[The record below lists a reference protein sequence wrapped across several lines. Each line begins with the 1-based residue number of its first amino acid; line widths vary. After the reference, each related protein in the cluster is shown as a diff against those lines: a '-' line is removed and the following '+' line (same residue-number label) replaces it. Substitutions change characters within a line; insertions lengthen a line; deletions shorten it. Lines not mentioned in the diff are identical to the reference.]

1 MDFNKEI
8 LVLFFIMAIS
18 EISAQFLIKKGANH
32 PDDFNIFVILGI
44 LCIMITYILLY
55 FIMKTGKHLSVI
67 SAIHH
72 TSIVIV
78 IALGS
83 FFIFSQKL
91 NKTQLFALSLIII
104 GTFLLTL
111 QDTDHSH

>member
-1 MDFNKEI
+1 
-8 LVLFFIMAIS
+8 
-18 EISAQFLIKKGANH
+18 
-32 PDDFNIFVILGI
+32 
-44 LCIMITYILLY
+44 
-55 FIMKTGKHLSVI
+55 MKSGKHISVI

-83 FFIFSQKL
+83 FFIFSQHL
-91 NKTQLFALSLIII
+91 NKIQLFALALVVI

-111 QDTDHSH
+111 YDTH

>member
-1 MDFNKEI
+1 MDFNKE
-8 LVLFFIMAIS
+8 LLFLFFIMAIS
-18 EISAQFLIKKGANH
+18 EISSQFLIKKGADH

-44 LCIMITYILLY
+44 LCIVITYILMY
-55 FIMKTGKHLSVI
+55 FIMKSGRNISVI
-67 SAIHH
+67 NAIHH

-83 FFIFSQKL
+83 FFIFSQHL
-91 NKTQLFALSLIII
+91 NKIQLFALALVII

-111 QDTDHSH
+111 YDTEHSH